1 MILLRGIQARALDL
15 LYVHGGCRYN
25 MLSEYQTLRQAP
37 QIYIYFYLY
46 RSCRNRT
53 RQGRQR
59 RPGNI
64 VYGPLYVNS
73 CSIGMVSDRFC
84 ALLLLCSA
92 ARCSLLEA
100 QPTCGESIVKSE
112 NLACDRV
119 PLGGAMYLR
128 SAPVVRALP
137 PSHSAQAGSTV
148 GARCVCRPL
157 RWENGICRNGTGIP
171 RNSVPFRSVP
181 VWASG
186 IPETFTPCCNSV
198 FAYTAMLVFIY

>member
-137 PSHSAQAGSTV
+137 PSHNAQAGSTV

-181 VWASG
+181 VWAAG
-186 IPETFTPCCNSV
+186 IPETFTPWMAAAGFEGDRAPV
-198 FAYTAMLVFIY
+198 A

>member
-1 MILLRGIQARALDL
+1 MCFN
-15 LYVHGGCRYN
+15 V
-25 MLSEYQTLRQAP
+25 
-37 QIYIYFYLY
+37 F
-46 RSCRNRT
+46 
-53 RQGRQR
+53 
-59 RPGNI
+59 
-64 VYGPLYVNS
+64 
-73 CSIGMVSDRFC
+73 
-84 ALLLLCSA
+84 LCSA

-181 VWASG
+181 VWAAG
-186 IPETFTPCCNSV
+186 ITLLAKPWRAPYRSPPPTPR
-198 FAYTAMLVFIY
+198 LVDTKRWSSANKEQCPRSPGACANLPR

>member
-84 ALLLLCSA
+84 ALLVLCSA

-171 RNSVPFRSVP
+171 RNSVPFRSGPP
-181 VWASG
+181 VFRKHSRLADQ
-186 IPETFTPCCNSV
+186 
-198 FAYTAMLVFIY
+198 

>member
-128 SAPVVRALP
+128 SAPGGASPPTQPQRTGRIDRRCAVCVSSIAVGERNLP
-137 PSHSAQAGSTV
+137 
-148 GARCVCRPL
+148 
-157 RWENGICRNGTGIP
+157 ERN
-171 RNSVPFRSVP
+171 RNSAEFRSVP
-181 VWASG
+181 VWAAG
-186 IPETFTPCCNSV
+186 IPETSSRGVALSHFMQKCSLGQNLSP
-198 FAYTAMLVFIY
+198 

>member
-1 MILLRGIQARALDL
+1 MHQRFKICFALVDGEARSVPQSPWALPNPFQISKIYVLSIMILLRGIQARALDL

-92 ARCSLLEA
+92 ARCSLA
-100 QPTCGESIVKSE
+100 FS
-112 NLACDRV
+112 R
-119 PLGGAMYLR
+119 
-128 SAPVVRALP
+128 
-137 PSHSAQAGSTV
+137 PSPHAAN
-148 GARCVCRPL
+148 R
-157 RWENGICRNGTGIP
+157 
-171 RNSVPFRSVP
+171 
-181 VWASG
+181 
-186 IPETFTPCCNSV
+186 
-198 FAYTAMLVFIY
+198 